1 MGGFN
6 GVRMGDWVP
15 EIDAPVDTTAQTY
28 ASGDVLFNA
37 GEATRLIGASMSNGT
52 SVLQSIIL
60 IDYDTQGVAIDLIFL
75 RSLVSI
81 GAVAAAINISPATAL
96 EIVGIVAV
104 PAANYDT
111 LGTILV
117 ATVENIGIVMHPRN
131 GTSLWLAAAVRGAPT
146 YPSGHLGIKAGFLR
160 G

>member
-15 EIDAPVDTTAQTY
+15 EIVVPVATGGQLY
-28 ASGDVLFNA
+28 ASGDVLFDA
-37 GEATRLIGASMSNGT
+37 GAATELVGAAMSNGT
-52 SVLQSIIL
+52 SILQSIVL
-60 IDYDTQGVAIDLIFL
+60 NDYDTQGVAIDLIFL

-81 GAVAAAINISPATAL
+81 GAVAAAVNISPATAR
-96 EIVGIVAV
+96 EIVGIVNV
-104 PAANYDT
+104 PAANYVT

-117 ATVENIGIVMHPRN
+117 ATVANIGITMHPRN